1 MKVVWTF
8 VKHEIFKVIKN
19 KKMLFSI
26 FVMPILLVAF
36 SLGLTSMQLE
46 GEAHADTYRVCF
58 FNAQIREESHDMSGV
73 ILQLEN
79 GSKEEYAAFLEDKQ
93 VNLDE
98 IFVEFMETGVN
109 VYYNSLDGAVE
120 SLLPNIEEYMIKP
133 YMEAAY
139 AAGQGAGVEHFALE
153 VVDTSDE
160 MERKNLSLSFMLP
173 YLLQIILFMNLVSVV
188 GDTFAGEKERG
199 ILAKQVL
206 TPISTNQLIFGK
218 LLGSTLVGVS
228 SSVIYFVILTLGDW
242 ISLKA
247 TGKAAMGIVGAALG
261 AGQIVVMLIG
271 FAFLSLV
278 FVAAIVLA
286 SCFAKTVKE
295 ATNLSM
301 IVYYIVIVAA
311 VASAF
316 QMGEAPI
323 ISYAIPIYNFSLFM
337 SNVLSG
343 TATLIN
349 GLVTAASL
357 FVTFLILVAASVMN
371 FSGEKAIN

>member
-8 VKHEIFKVIKN
+8 VKHEILKVVKN

-36 SLGLTSMQLE
+36 SLGLTTMQME
-46 GEAHADTYRVCF
+46 GEAHADTYRLCF
-58 FNAQIREESHDMSGV
+58 FNAGVQEESQKMSGV
-73 ILQLEN
+73 VLQLEN
-79 GSKEEYAAFLEDKQ
+79 GSEEEYAEFLKDKQ
-93 VNLDE
+93 VELDE
-98 IFVEFMETGVN
+98 IFVEFVESGVN

-120 SLLPNIEEYMIKP
+120 ALLPNIEGYIIQP
-133 YMEAAY
+133 YMEAIY
-139 AAGQGAGVEHFALE
+139 AAGQGVAVEHFALE

-160 MERKNLSLSFMLP
+160 MERQNLSLSFMLP

-206 TPISTNQLIFGK
+206 TPVSTNQLIYGK
-218 LLGSTLVGVS
+218 LIGSTLIGVS
-228 SSVIYFVILTLGDW
+228 SSVIYFVVLAIGDL
-242 ISLKA
+242 IALEV
-247 TGKAAMGIVGAALG
+247 TGKAAMGIVGASLELG
-261 AGQIVVMLIG
+261 QVVVMLVG
-271 FAFLSLV
+271 FTFLSLV

-316 QMGEAPI
+316 QMGEAPLV
-323 ISYAIPIYNFSLFM
+323 SYAIPIYNFSLFM
-337 SNVLSG
+337 SNVLVG
-343 TATLIN
+343 TATVVN

-357 FVTFLILVAASVMN
+357 LVTFFVLVAASVFS